1 MKIAELKSKIKSKV
15 PKNYKITTN
24 FSSPEFLVQVNNLV
38 IAARPICRKTEV
50 KCEIILDTQFISSG
64 EITYE
69 EVTIIKEI
77 LELLEENKKTAISRL
92 KKWTVKEYSEN
103 QKLRELQSQKLFKN
117 IRRKICLN

>member
-1 MKIAELKSKIKSKV
+1 MKKAELKSKIKSKV

-92 KKWTVKEYSEN
+92 KKWTVEEYSEN

>member
-38 IAARPICRKTEV
+38 IAARPICMKTEV
-50 KCEIILDTQFISSG
+50 KYEIILDTQFISSG